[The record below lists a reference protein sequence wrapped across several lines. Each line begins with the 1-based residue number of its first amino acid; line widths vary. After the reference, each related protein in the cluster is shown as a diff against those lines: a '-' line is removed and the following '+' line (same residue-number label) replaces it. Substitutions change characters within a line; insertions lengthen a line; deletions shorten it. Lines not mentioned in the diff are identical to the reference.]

1 MLISSVGPSDSSSY
15 YSGISSSGSGTN
27 TLSGSGLPAQDSINL
42 QLDSSLLQSLSQ
54 PNTSVS
60 DTGDF
65 PTNIQQTVQNQ
76 EILATNS
83 NLAQLLSQLDT
94 APLVLPTN
102 IQQTVQDQVILA
114 TDTNLA
120 QTVSQQAT
128 SPLLESQMEALQ
140 TMPAENESTQS
151 DQSLTSLATS
161 MQLLQNITSTGL
173 LASNPS
179 LTQSLLQNYTILTN
193 PASSGSLV
201 NTSA

>member
-1 MLISSVGPSDSSSY
+1 MVRARTRYPA
-15 YSGISSSGSGTN
+15 
-27 TLSGSGLPAQDSINL
+27 GLPTQDSINL

-65 PTNIQQTVQNQ
+65 PTNIQQTVQDQ
-76 EILATNS
+76 EILATNT

-120 QTVSQQAT
+120 QTVSQQAA

-161 MQLLQNITSTGL
+161 MQLLQNITSTGI

-193 PASSGSLV
+193 PASLGSLV